1 MAERLSQSSGIM
13 AGTCRSAA
21 VVPRR
26 IEEVA
31 MREGRPKRI
40 IESLQI
46 NAP

>member
-1 MAERLSQSSGIM
+1 VSQRRG
-13 AGTCRSAA
+13 G
-21 VVPRR
+21 PRR

-40 IESLQI
+40 IESLQT